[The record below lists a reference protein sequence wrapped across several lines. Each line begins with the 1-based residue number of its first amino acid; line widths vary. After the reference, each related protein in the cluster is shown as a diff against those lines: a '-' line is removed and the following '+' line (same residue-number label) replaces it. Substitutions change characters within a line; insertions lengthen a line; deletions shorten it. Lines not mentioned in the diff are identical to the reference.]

1 MLYFPMCIVL
11 RKDYIVNIE
20 LECFV
25 LLAYTRIYQAVI
37 TLVFLFNYLHFQVL
51 FRLII

>member
-1 MLYFPMCIVL
+1 MRFIVL
-11 RKDYIVNIE
+11 RKDDILNSE

-25 LLAYTRIYQAVI
+25 LLVYTRTYQAVI